1 MQQYQH
7 KEEFRQTIGQREI
20 VGWNRQEILIDIAVR
35 LKVLRYP
42 KENLPSIIH
51 SNTYNEKGEN
61 TRQPKTRIIMF
72 THTYLLFD
80 EKSQFGKDY

>member
-1 MQQYQH
+1 MVDWGRTGFLCLPCNNTKH

-51 SNTYNEKGEN
+51 SNTYNEKGEIRDN
-61 TRQPKTRIIMF
+61 P
-72 THTYLLFD
+72 
-80 EKSQFGKDY
+80 